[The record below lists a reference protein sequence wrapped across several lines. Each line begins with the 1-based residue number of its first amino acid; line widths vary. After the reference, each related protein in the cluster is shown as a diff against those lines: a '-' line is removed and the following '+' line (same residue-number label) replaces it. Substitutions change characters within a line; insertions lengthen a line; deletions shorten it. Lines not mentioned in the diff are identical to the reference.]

1 MLLLMLKLSKS
12 NAFKTSECEDVIV
25 SPSWSNWK
33 TLSNISVDTSGK
45 VKDSREDDESL
56 TILLSKGENLD
67 MATINVV

>member
-1 MLLLMLKLSKS
+1 MLLLMLKLSNS